1 MSTFKYPIPS
11 GQFIHGEFVKTKG
24 TEKVTL
30 RSAVDDS
37 VIAEELF
44 YANTEDV
51 ELAVESAAKAFPEW
65 IGLSPA
71 TRGQLL
77 WKYATLIEE
86 NAEKLG
92 YLESVLVGKP
102 AFFGGFHEPKSA
114 GDLFRYFA
122 GFCDKHVG
130 EVQPDD
136 QGFLRIVRNEPL
148 GICAAIN
155 AFNSPI
161 ITFAMKAAP
170 ALAAGNVIISKASEF
185 NPFSSLLLGQLAI
198 EAGIP
203 PGVLNILVGAG
214 EAGAALSSHL
224 KIRKISFTG
233 SVATGKK
240 VQVAGTNS
248 NLKRVTLELG
258 GKSPVI
264 VFPDADLGHAAQSG
278 ASFMALNG
286 QGCILGTRIYVH
298 EDIAEAYLGAL
309 KAMVEHSA
317 STLGSDPHDMTT
329 MSSPLYH
336 PAQHKTVLRFL
347 EQGKKEAETVTG
359 GNSWGEKGLYV
370 EPTIFFKPAKGA
382 EIVSKEIFG
391 PVVVVDTFKTED
403 EVLLKANDTEYGLG
417 AAVFTKD
424 IDRAIR
430 IANKLEAGT
439 VTVNNQ
445 LPFHPTVPFGG
456 YKSSGVG
463 RENGKAVLKEYS
475 QTKSVI
481 IQYSTTA

>member
-1 MSTFKYPIPS
+1 MSSFKYPIPTQ
-11 GQFIHGEFVKTKG
+11 QFIHGEFVDAKG
-24 TEKVTL
+24 TQKVTL
-30 RSAVDDS
+30 KSAVDDS
-37 VIAEELF
+37 VIVEDF
-44 YANTEDV
+44 IFANSEDV
-51 ELAVESAAKAFPEW
+51 DIAVESAAKGLLEW
-65 IGLSPA
+65 QALTPA
-71 TRGQLL
+71 KRGEHL
-77 WKYATLIEE
+77 WNYATAIEK
-86 NAEKLG
+86 NAEQLG
-92 YLESVLVGKP
+92 YLESILVGKP
-102 AFFGGFHEPKSA
+102 ALFGGMWEPKTA

-130 EVQPDD
+130 EAPSDEE
-136 QGFLRIVRNEPL
+136 GFLRIVRNEPL

-185 NPFSSLLLGQLAI
+185 NPFSSLFLAQLAV

-203 PGVLNILVGAG
+203 AGVLNVIVGAG
-214 EAGAALSSHL
+214 EAGAALASHM

-240 VQVAGTNS
+240 VQIAGTNS

-264 VFPDADLGHAAQSG
+264 VFPDADLANAAQSG
-278 ASFMALNG
+278 ASFLALNG
-286 QGCILGTRIYVH
+286 QGCVLGTRIYVH
-298 EDIAEAYLGAL
+298 EDIADAYLAQL
-309 KAMVEHSA
+309 KAMVEHHA
-317 STLGSDPHDMTT
+317 STLGADPFDMKT

-336 PAQHKTVLRFL
+336 PQQKEVVMRFL

-359 GNSWGEKGLYV
+359 GKSWGEKGHYV
-370 EPTIFFKPAKGA
+370 EPTIFFKPTADA
-382 EIVSKEIFG
+382 DIVKKEIFG

-403 EVLLKANDTEYGLG
+403 EVLHKANDTEYGLG

-430 IANKLEAGT
+430 FALKLEAGS
-439 VTVNNQ
+439 VTVNNSQ
-445 LPFHPTVPFGG
+445 PFHPTVPFGG

-475 QTKSVI
+475 QTKSVHI
-481 IQYSTTA
+481 K

>member
-1 MSTFKYPIPS
+1 VES
-11 GQFIHGEFVKTKG
+11 KG
-24 TEKVTL
+24 TQKVTL

-37 VIAEELF
+37 VIAEEF
-44 YANTEDV
+44 HYANTEDV
-51 ELAVESAAKAFPEW
+51 EIAVESAAKALPEW
-65 IGLSPA
+65 QALSPSE
-71 TRGQLL
+71 RGKLL
-77 WKYATLIEE
+77 WNYATLIEK
-86 NAEKLG
+86 NAEQLG

-102 AFFGGFHEPKSA
+102 AAFGGMHEPKMA
-114 GDLFRYFA
+114 GDLFRYYA

-136 QGFLRIVRNEPL
+136 QGMLRIVRNEPL

-170 ALAAGNVIISKASEF
+170 ALAAGNVLISKASEF
-185 NPFSSLLLGQLAI
+185 NSFSSLLLAQLAI
-198 EAGIP
+198 DAGIP
-203 PGVLNILVGAG
+203 AGVLNVLVGAG
-214 EAGAALSSHL
+214 EAGAALASHL

-240 VQVAGTNS
+240 VQIAGTNS

-264 VFPDADLGHAAQSG
+264 VFPDAELDSAAQSG
-278 ASFMALNG
+278 SLFLMLNG
-286 QGCILGTRIYVH
+286 QGCVLGTRIYVH
-298 EDIAEAYLGAL
+298 EDIAQAYLARL
-309 KAMVEHSA
+309 KAIVEHHA
-317 STLGSDPHDMTT
+317 STLGSDPFAMTT

-336 PAQHKTVLRFL
+336 SRQKEIVLGYL
-347 EQGKKEAETVTG
+347 EKGKKEAETVTG
-359 GNSWGEKGLYV
+359 GNSWGDKGLYV
-370 EPTIFFKPAKGA
+370 EPTIFFKPTADA
-382 EIVSKEIFG
+382 EVLKKEIFG
-391 PVVVVDTFKTED
+391 PVVVVDTFKTEE
-403 EVLLKANDTEYGLG
+403 EVLQKANDTEYGLG
-417 AAVFTKD
+417 ASVYTKD

-430 IANKLEAGT
+430 IAGKLESGT
-439 VTVNNQ
+439 VTVNNSN
-445 LPFHPTVPFGG
+445 PFHVSVPFGG

-481 IQYSTTA
+481 IKYSTTA

>member
-1 MSTFKYPIPS
+1 M
-11 GQFIHGEFVKTKG
+11 
-24 TEKVTL
+24 
-30 RSAVDDS
+30 
-37 VIAEELF
+37 
-44 YANTEDV
+44 
-51 ELAVESAAKAFPEW
+51 
-65 IGLSPA
+65 
-71 TRGQLL
+71 
-77 WKYATLIEE
+77 
-86 NAEKLG
+86 
-92 YLESVLVGKP
+92 
-102 AFFGGFHEPKSA
+102 
-114 GDLFRYFA
+114 
-122 GFCDKHVG
+122 
-130 EVQPDD
+130 
-136 QGFLRIVRNEPL
+136 LRIVRNEPL

-185 NPFSSLLLGQLAI
+185 NPFSTLLLGQLAI
-198 EAGIP
+198 DAGIP

-214 EAGAALSSHL
+214 EAGAALASHL
-224 KIRKISFTG
+224 KVRKISFTG

-240 VQVAGTNS
+240 VQIAGTNS

-258 GKSPVI
+258 GKSPVL
-264 VFPDADLGHAAQSG
+264 VFPDAELDHAAQSG

-286 QGCILGTRIYVH
+286 QGCVLGTRIYVH
-298 EDIAEAYLGAL
+298 EDIAEAYLGRL
-309 KAMVEHSA
+309 KAIVEYSA
-317 STLGSDPHDMTT
+317 STLGADPQDPTT
-329 MSSPLYH
+329 MSSPMYH
-336 PAQHKTVLRFL
+336 PQQKETVLKFL
-347 EQGKKEAETVTG
+347 EKGKKEAETVTG
-359 GNSWGEKGLYV
+359 GNSWGTKGLYI
-370 EPTIFFKPAKGA
+370 EPTIFFKPIQGA
-382 EIVSKEIFG
+382 EIVAKEIFG

-403 EVLLKANDTEYGLG
+403 EVLQKANDTEYGLG

-430 IANKLEAGT
+430 IAGKLEAGT

-445 LPFHPTVPFGG
+445 MPFHVSVPFGG